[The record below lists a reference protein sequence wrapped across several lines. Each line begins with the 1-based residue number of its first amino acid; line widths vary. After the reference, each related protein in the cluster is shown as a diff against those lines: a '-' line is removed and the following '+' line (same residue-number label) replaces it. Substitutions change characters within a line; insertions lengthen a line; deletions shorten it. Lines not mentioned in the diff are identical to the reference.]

1 MHCVSRHQV
10 ELVGKIAAKESKVG
24 LKATKRFAMLQS
36 LLYCDELDAALW
48 DFRRMS
54 KDIVLREK

>member
-1 MHCVSRHQV
+1 M

-24 LKATKRFAMLQS
+24 LKATERFAMLQS